1 MVTRPDQQFGMEN
14 EDIFEEQV
22 FPQYIPT
29 PPEKPLLN
37 NPDYAALIKEYAD
50 KEYIDEDSYLK
61 EFGSP
66 QLTDEQINR
75 MFQASDFSSQK
86 KLALAKFGFGLMRPT
101 EKGRIGAAIA
111 PAGAQLAQDLAKIN
125 LMQQQEAQQ
134 LQKARMTTKL
144 KQQAQ
149 ALLDKRNID
158 TMNRQTG
165 MAVAGK
171 EYERLIAN
179 DKNSMDLYNAAM
191 KTTMSKFQDYQIEAT
206 KPKRV
211 QISTKDSTGKLS
223 EPFDAVVVQS
233 IREDGTLSGPQYYRP
248 TAQGYQLIDNPEGVV
263 TSSITSQWDK
273 DDYGSGTAGNT
284 TFNDILSGLQTKDS
298 ALITLDLM
306 DKSFR
311 DKPSRAGF
319 IAGLQKRF
327 QSMAQIFS
335 DAYSSQFN
343 EFFQSESYIDPL
355 TNKKVSKLQNLAS
368 AIELALEDPELLAQ
382 VDAGLINKEDFQA
395 ILDANKAFD
404 QLGVLGRTEMEKMLG
419 PRIDGKFT
427 VGTNKQ
433 SGFFEFEGTDGRT
446 KEEERDLI
454 YSKLKFFDTELP
466 ANEVRANNIIYAIAR
481 ARKSS
486 GRLNLDDIERAA
498 KDLNIYGDSAP
509 DVLTKITELRR
520 QLMKSRQNDLAQIYL
535 NYGEEGGYF
544 ERMMAL
550 GYDEYST
557 DRSMDFLMN
566 PSKRDPDN
574 IQTPDANTQGTSAFV
589 IDSTKGLT
597 N

>member
-1 MVTRPDQQFGMEN
+1 V
-14 EDIFEEQV
+14 I
-22 FPQYIPT
+22 
-29 PPEKPLLN
+29 
-37 NPDYAALIKEYAD
+37 
-50 KEYIDEDSYLK
+50 
-61 EFGSP
+61 
-66 QLTDEQINR
+66 
-75 MFQASDFSSQK
+75 
-86 KLALAKFGFGLMRPT
+86 
-101 EKGRIGAAIA
+101 
-111 PAGAQLAQDLAKIN
+111 
-125 LMQQQEAQQ
+125 
-134 LQKARMTTKL
+134 
-144 KQQAQ
+144 
-149 ALLDKRNID
+149 
-158 TMNRQTG
+158 
-165 MAVAGK
+165 
-171 EYERLIAN
+171 
-179 DKNSMDLYNAAM
+179 
-191 KTTMSKFQDYQIEAT
+191 
-206 KPKRV
+206 
-211 QISTKDSTGKLS
+211 
-223 EPFDAVVVQS
+223 
-233 IREDGTLSGPQYYRP
+233 
-248 TAQGYQLIDNPEGVV
+248 
-263 TSSITSQWDK
+263 
-273 DDYGSGTAGNT
+273 
-284 TFNDILSGLQTKDS
+284 
-298 ALITLDLM
+298 
-306 DKSFR
+306 
-311 DKPSRAGF
+311 
-319 IAGLQKRF
+319 
-327 QSMAQIFS
+327 
-335 DAYSSQFN
+335 
-343 EFFQSESYIDPL
+343 

-368 AIELALEDPELLAQ
+368 SIELALEDPEILAQ

-395 ILDANKAFD
+395 IIDANKAFD
-404 QLGVLGRTEMEKMLG
+404 QLGILGRAEMEKMLG

>member
-1 MVTRPDQQFGMEN
+1 MVTRPDEQIGMET

-29 PPEKPLLN
+29 PPTKPVLN
-37 NPDYAALIKEYAD
+37 NPDYADLIKEYAD
-50 KEYIDEDSYLK
+50 KEYVDEDSYLK

-66 QLTDEQINR
+66 QLTDEQIDR
-75 MFQASDFSSQK
+75 MFQTTDFSGQK

-101 EKGRIGAAIA
+101 EGGRIGAAIA
-111 PAGAQLAQDLAKIN
+111 PAGAQLSQDLAKIN
-125 LMQQQEAQQ
+125 LMQQQEAKQM
-134 LQKARMTTKL
+134 QKAKITTKL

-158 TMNRQTG
+158 TVNRQTG

-179 DKNSMDLYNAAM
+179 DKNAMDLYTAAM

-311 DKPSRAGF
+311 EKPSRAGF
-319 IAGLQKRF
+319 IAGLQKKF

-343 EFFQSESYIDPL
+343 EFFEGESYIDPL

-368 AIELALEDPELLAQ
+368 SIELALEDPEILAQ

-395 ILDANKAFD
+395 IVDANKAFD
-404 QLGVLGRTEMEKMLG
+404 QLGILGRAEMEKMLG

-498 KDLNIYGDSAP
+498 ETLNIYNDSSQAI
-509 DVLTKITELRR
+509 LTKLKVVEQELIAAH
-520 QLMKSRQNDLAQIYL
+520 QVQADLLKRNFPTDAANLEKERGSLSYIVDGVYIGD
-535 NYGEEGGYF
+535 NYYNNLFGYSNTPIKQTFTVVPKEGGGF
-544 ERMMAL
+544 E
-550 GYDEYST
+550 YVPV
-557 DRSMDFLMN
+557 N
-566 PSKRDPDN
+566 
-574 IQTPDANTQGTSAFV
+574 Q
-589 IDSTKGLT
+589 
-597 N
+597 